1 MAYHKGRKLTKDY
14 CRSVASQYTVRQRLL
29 DEDSS
34 VYRKC
39 RLEGWL
45 EEFIPRARRENFTK
59 EECRYIAS
67 VYSSRRELELAD
79 VSVYQKCVREGWLQ
93 EFFGDVANPIS
104 DNDCI
109 YLIKTP
115 LKVNGNCVYKV
126 GITSSRLEDR
136 RVQRVI
142 SASGFNSELVILAN
156 VECKATSLETAFLGK
171 GTVVTFE
178 DKFDGY
184 TEYRA
189 FTEEEVIYIMNT
201 IKQNMRGV

>member
-14 CRSVASQYTVRQRLL
+14 CRSVASQYNVRQHLL
-29 DEDSS
+29 DGDSS

-45 EEFIPRARRENFTK
+45 DEFLPP
-59 EECRYIAS
+59 
-67 VYSSRRELELAD
+67 SRRPNFSKEFCRGVASGFNVRGDLEKGD
-79 VSVYQKCVREGWLQ
+79 NPVYQKCVREGWLQ
-93 EFFGDVANPIS
+93 EFFGDTANTAS

-156 VECKATSLETAFLGK
+156 VECKATGLEKDFLDK
-171 GTVVTFE
+171 GAVVTFE

-201 IKQNMRGV
+201 IKQNMGRV